1 MYFIA
6 CLKNEFY
13 GIDLPIEKKTMAL
26 ENRLIE
32 NFCITVRGLYFY
44 TLAISLEN
52 TTRKMK

>member
-26 ENRLIE
+26 EKRLIE
-32 NFCITVRGLYFY
+32 NFCITVRGRFFY
-44 TLAISLEN
+44 TQAICLEN